1 MLRNLAAILTTL
13 SGLGQCLSLWFLP
26 TDPALLLTAALGTLY
41 LLLGLGLFGTSR
53 FSLVL
58 AIVLLPTR
66 SLLHLYPLDIEAWE
80 MLRVACDI
88 AVAALCLPALWVA
101 IRPDSRAQAAPT
113 PGVHG
118 SHAAVTKDRSADLRD
133 DA

>member
-1 MLRNLAAILTTL
+1 MGHGCRQH
-13 SGLGQCLSLWFLP
+13 SHKS
-26 TDPALLLTAALGTLY
+26 
-41 LLLGLGLFGTSR
+41 TSR
-53 FSLVL
+53 FSLIL

-88 AVAALCLPALWVA
+88 AVAALCLQALW
-101 IRPDSRAQAAPT
+101 ISLRPRAPAAP
-113 PGVHG
+113 P
-118 SHAAVTKDRSADLRD
+118 AATEAASADAGTRMLPNPPPELPG